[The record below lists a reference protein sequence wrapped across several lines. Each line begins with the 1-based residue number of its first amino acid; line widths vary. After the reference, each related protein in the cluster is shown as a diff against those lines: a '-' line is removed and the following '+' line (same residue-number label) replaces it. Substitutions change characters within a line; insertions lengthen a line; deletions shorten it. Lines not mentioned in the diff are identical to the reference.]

1 MHVLICG
8 LVTVLPYR
16 FQHEK
21 DLVGEG
27 GGGGGKNRGGG
38 GGRGRAFKFTFL
50 MG

>member
-21 DLVGEG
+21 DFVGEG
-27 GGGGGKNRGGG
+27 GGGGGMQKQRE
-38 GGRGRAFKFTFL
+38 GRRQGENF
-50 MG
+50 